1 MQRISSVAM
10 IIALV
15 FSTAAMAAPGPTASA
30 TAPTTTT
37 ADTPP
42 AVSDVVTAATNVVPR
57 GAGGPAQDRPITNGV
72 SRGNEPVGPTV
83 ADRESPY
90 YRFEKH
96 RLDSADGKRHYR
108 IEIAVP
114 KQADPKGGY
123 AALYMLDGNAA
134 MATLTD
140 ADLEAMAGAQPPV
153 LVAIGYDV
161 ATRNDVVSRAYDY
174 TPPVRDAQG
183 QLVPQ
188 PQDRGR
194 VGGGADVF
202 LDFID
207 TQVRPLARTR
217 ATLAPGREMLWGHS
231 YGGLFTLH
239 VLFTRPNTFT
249 TYIAG
254 DPSAWWHDGALVKEW
269 HAFDPMRA
277 KGLRVAIMA
286 GTKPRTDGRA
296 NPNPPPMAKDGNSPD
311 PRAAVAEMAAR
322 LRAAAAD
329 ATYETFPQFG
339 HGEMIRASLAR
350 ALQLASGASS
360 IQP

>member
-1 MQRISSVAM
+1 MNRISSVAM
-10 IIALV
+10 VIALA
-15 FSTAAMAAPGPTASA
+15 FSTTVAAAPADAGAAAPGTSPPT
-30 TAPTTTT
+30 
-37 ADTPP
+37 
-42 AVSDVVTAATNVVPR
+42 
-57 GAGGPAQDRPITNGV
+57 GV

-83 ADRESPY
+83 ADRESAY

-114 KQADPKGGY
+114 KQPAPKGGY
-123 AALYMLDGNAA
+123 TALYMLDGNAA

-140 ADLEAMAGAQPPV
+140 ADLKAMGGAQPPV

-161 ATRNDVVSRAYDY
+161 TTRNDVVSRAYDY
-174 TPPVRDAQG
+174 TPPVRDEQG
-183 QLVPQ
+183 RLVAQ

-202 LDFID
+202 LNFID
-207 TQVRPLARTR
+207 KQVRPLARQR
-217 ATLAPGREMLWGHS
+217 ATIATRREMLWGHS

-239 VLFTRPNTFT
+239 VLFTQPHSFG
-249 TYIAG
+249 TYVAG

-269 HAFDPMRA
+269 RAFDPARA
-277 KGLRVAIMA
+277 KDLRVAILA
-286 GTKPRTDGRA
+286 GTRPRTDGRA
-296 NPNPPPMAKDGNSPD
+296 NPNPPPVAKDGNSPD
-311 PRAAVAEMAAR
+311 PRAVVAEMADK
-322 LRAAAAD
+322 LRAASAD

-350 ALQLASGASS
+350 ALQIASGAAS